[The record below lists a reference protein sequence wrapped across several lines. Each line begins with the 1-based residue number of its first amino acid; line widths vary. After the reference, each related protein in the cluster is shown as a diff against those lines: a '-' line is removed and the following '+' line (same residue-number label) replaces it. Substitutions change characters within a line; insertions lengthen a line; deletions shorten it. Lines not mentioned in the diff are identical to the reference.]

1 MMFDEIPEK
10 TVVSWTVLLTTVLKW
25 EGIDRGRQVFDKM
38 PLRNEVSWCTM
49 VCAYIEAGLV
59 RDALSLLA
67 HMEANSIRNL
77 NHISFCSLLS
87 ACSQSGDLCTGRWVH
102 VHVLKTSDFD
112 ENESLM
118 VSTSLID
125 MYSKCGR
132 IESALKVF
140 ESTFQKNIVV
150 WNAILSGLSLHG
162 MGREVLNIFQRMISD
177 GTCKPDDITFVSLL
191 TACSRSGLIKH
202 GRKLFHDLTHIYGL
216 TAKVEHYACMVDLLG
231 RAGHLDEAKNLVRDM
246 LVQPNEVVLGSLIAS
261 CSLHGKLDLAKQL
274 MHELVQLYPNNTEYH
289 ILLSNSCTTT
299 GKHSEADFLRKSMQ
313 KQGIRKSPGISYIE
327 IHGYMHKFTAGD
339 KSHPLTRELYVML
352 DEVMRRLRLAGYIP
366 DVSNQI
372 SRVEEREERE
382 FLLLVHSERL
392 AVCLGLLTT
401 KPGSQ
406 IRIFKNLRICSD
418 CHTVMKLISGSYE
431 REIIVRDR
439 NRFHSFKNGSCSCS
453 DYW

>member
-10 TVVSWTVLLTTVLKW
+10 TVVSWTVLLAAVLKW
-25 EGIDRGRQVFDKM
+25 EGIDRGRQLFDKM

-49 VCAYIEAGLV
+49 VCAYVEAGLV
-59 RDALSLLA
+59 RDTLSLLA
-67 HMEANSIRNL
+67 QMAGNSIRNL
-77 NHISFCSLLS
+77 NHVSCCSLLS
-87 ACSQSGDLCTGRWVH
+87 ACSQSGDLCTGQWVH
-102 VHVLKTSDFD
+102 MHVLKATVFD

-118 VSTSLID
+118 VATALID

-140 ESTFQKNIVV
+140 ENTPQKNIVV

-162 MGREVLNIFQRMISD
+162 MGRQVLNLFQRMISD

-191 TACSRSGLIKH
+191 TACSRSGLIKQ
-202 GRKLFHDLTHIYGL
+202 GRELFHDLTHIYGL

-231 RAGHLDEAKNLVRDM
+231 RAGHFDEAKNLVREM
-246 LVQPNEVVLGSLIAS
+246 PVPPNEVVLGSLIAS
-261 CSLHGKLDLAKQL
+261 CSLHKKLDLAKQL
-274 MHELVQLYPNNTEYH
+274 MHDLVQLYPNNTEYH
-289 ILLSNSCTTT
+289 VLLSNLCMTT

-313 KQGIRKSPGISYIE
+313 KQGIRKLPGISYIE
-327 IHGYMHKFTAGD
+327 IDGYMHKFTAGD
-339 KSHPLTRELYVML
+339 KLHPQTRELYVML
-352 DEVMRRLRLAGYIP
+352 DEVMGRLQHAGYSP
-366 DVSNQI
+366 DVSNQV

-382 FLLLVHSERL
+382 SMLFVHSERL
-392 AVCLGLLTT
+392 AVCLGLLNT
-401 KPGSQ
+401 KRGSS

-418 CHTVMKLISGSYE
+418 CHTVMKLISGLYQ

-439 NRFHSFKNGSCSCS
+439 NRFHAFKNGSCSCS